1 MRVRF
6 VLSEMATGMRRN
18 LTLTIT
24 VVLTVFICLSLLGG
38 AWLLHQQV
46 SVMKGYWYDKI
57 EVSVYLTQDS
67 TQAQKDAI
75 LTQLHD
81 LPQVERVYFESHR
94 EAFQHAKQLFKDSPD
109 LLANITP
116 KTLPESFRVKLK
128 DPRKYAVV
136 SSAVA
141 GQPGVDQVRDE
152 HQVLD
157 KFFRLL
163 GYGQIIVLFVA
174 AVMLVIAIV
183 LVANAVRV
191 AAFSRRRETG
201 IMRLVGA
208 SNVYIQLPFVL
219 EGALA
224 GLIGSLVACGG
235 LAALVAFAVNE
246 RIKPAFK
253 FTGTAFIDWG
263 TLSSLVPVLVAI
275 GVVLAAGS
283 SMITLQRYLRV

>member
-6 VLSEMATGMRRN
+6 ILSEMAIGLRRN

-24 VVLTVFICLSLLGG
+24 VVLTVAISLGLLGG
-38 AWLLHQQV
+38 AWLLRQQV
-46 SVMKGYWYDKI
+46 SVMKGFWYDKI
-57 EVSVYLTQDS
+57 EVSVYLTPDS
-67 TQAQKDAI
+67 TQPQKDAI
-75 LTQLHD
+75 LAQLHD
-81 LPQVERVYFESHR
+81 LPQVQKVYFESHQ

-109 LLANITP
+109 LLNNITP

-128 DPRKYAVV
+128 DPRQYAVI
-136 SSAVA
+136 SSAVQ
-141 GQPGVDQVRDE
+141 GEPGVDQVRDE

-157 KFFRLL
+157 KFFR
-163 GYGQIIVLFVA
+163 VLNTFQYA
-174 AVMLVIAIV
+174 ALALALVMLLIAIV

-208 SNVYIQLPFVL
+208 SNIYIQLPFVL
-219 EGALA
+219 EGAFA

-253 FTGTAFIDWG
+253 FTGTAFIAWG
-263 TLSSLVPVLVAI
+263 TLTSLVPVLVAI

-283 SMITLQRYLRV
+283 SVITLQRYLRV